1 MPDPVKDP
9 AADPSKA
16 GDPPPAPAPDSKKVD
31 PPAPDPKKSE
41 PIVLTDELKK
51 QLTDAA
57 IAEYQKTLA
66 PPDKYELKGPDGKDF
81 PEDFVKRTTAIARA
95 AGLSQKQ
102 AEGVVPFI
110 QQEVEARMQ
119 QVAADNKPGEGS
131 AWKARDAEWRKQALA
146 APDVNGSQ
154 EKLLAK
160 AETGRR
166 VLTHLRTIDPTTAD
180 LEKFLDET
188 GFGSHPAVVNFMANV
203 GKLMKEADFIPPP
216 APPGKK
222 GEGRVEDRLF
232 PSTAKKE
239 S

>member
-1 MPDPVKDP
+1 MPNPVKDP

-16 GDPPPAPAPDSKKVD
+16 GDPPAPDPKKVD
-31 PPAPDPKKSE
+31 PPAADPKKPE
-41 PIVLTDELKK
+41 PMVLTDELKK

-57 IAEYQKTLA
+57 IADYQRA
-66 PPDKYELKGPDGKDF
+66 NGPPENYELKGPNGTELPKDF
-81 PEDFVKRTTAIARA
+81 VERTTAIARA
-95 AGLSQKQ
+95 SGLTQKQ
-102 AEGVVPFI
+102 AEAVVPFI
-110 QQEVEARMQ
+110 QQEVAARMQ
-119 QVAADNKPGEGS
+119 QVADDNKPGEGS

-166 VLTHLRTIDPTTAD
+166 VLTHLRTVDPTTAE

-188 GFGSHPAVVNFMANV
+188 GFGSHPAVVNFMATV

-216 APPGKK
+216 APPGNKDGK
-222 GEGRVEDRLF
+222 RVEDRLF